1 MWPEGKAFR
10 VPHLRRLNMI
20 SSNKSSIYNF
30 QIFTFKILVKP
41 QHYVVKHYM
50 NIYMTINI
58 IIIIIIIIIN
68 ILIFT
73 IFETIFILSFW
84 NKNLERMGC
93 AKSILVQID
102 RVEITSDRS
111 SCSEMF
117 FKTGDQ
123 LKILEHSQ
131 EGTYTGISFK

>member
-1 MWPEGKAFR
+1 
-10 VPHLRRLNMI
+10 MI

-58 IIIIIIIIIN
+58 I
-68 ILIFT
+68 

>member
-1 MWPEGKAFR
+1 MWLEGKAFR

-50 NIYMTINI
+50 NIYMTINV
-58 IIIIIIIIIN
+58 IIIIIIIIN

-84 NKNLERMGC
+84 NKSLERMGC
-93 AKSILVQID
+93 AKSRLVQID
-102 RVEITSDRS
+102 RAKITSDRS
-111 SCSEMF
+111 CCSEMF

-123 LKILEHSQ
+123 LKILEYSQ

>member
-1 MWPEGKAFR
+1 
-10 VPHLRRLNMI
+10 MI

-50 NIYMTINI
+50 NIYMTIN
-58 IIIIIIIIIN
+58 IIIIIIN

-111 SCSEMF
+111 SGSEMF